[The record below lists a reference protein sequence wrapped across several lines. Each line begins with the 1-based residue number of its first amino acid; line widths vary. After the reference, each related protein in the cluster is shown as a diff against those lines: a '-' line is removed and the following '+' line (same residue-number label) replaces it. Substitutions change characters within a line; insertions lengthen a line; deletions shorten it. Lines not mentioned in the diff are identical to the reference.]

1 MKQKTK
7 RIIYDLVY
15 DIIGCALFSAGIYT
29 FIQPANIAPGGLSGI
44 TLMINHVVPLLPIG
58 LLMYLFNIPLLI
70 LAWFF
75 LGRRMTKK
83 TIITVSINTVM
94 LDLIIPLIVP
104 VYHGDRLLS
113 SVFGGILV
121 GAGLALVFMRGS
133 TTGGTDTLAWLIR
146 LKIPHFSIGK
156 ALLAID
162 SLILLVSI
170 YVYHDLESGLYGMIS
185 MFCTTKVIDTIIYGF
200 DKGNMI
206 MVFSPKNPEIAKKI
220 MDDIGRG
227 VTFLEGSGAYSNS
240 KTQVLICAI
249 RKHQYARIKSII
261 FDIDPN
267 AFVTASEVSEILGEG
282 FKTTN

>member
-7 RIIYDLVY
+7 RIFYDLVY

-44 TLMINHVVPLLPIG
+44 TLMINHVVPSLPIG

-70 LAWFF
+70 LAWFL

-83 TIITVSINTVM
+83 TIITVSINTIM
-94 LDLIIPLIVP
+94 LDIIIPLIVP
-104 VYHGDRLLS
+104 AYHGDRLLS

-206 MVFSPKNPEIAKKI
+206 MVFSPKNSEIAKKI

-227 VTFLEGSGAYSNS
+227 VTFLEGSGAYSCS
-240 KTQVLICAI
+240 KAQVLICAI

-282 FKTTN
+282 FKSTN